1 MERKETPKLVS
12 QEVLPKIAV
21 TDRLVEN
28 PSDFNEDLKII
39 SGTGLTLEVAAADD
53 EVNQLSKKGQ
63 RSDVFVGD
71 EILVG
76 NRNDSTVGLIEL
88 KLTHFKQEKGE
99 GRFKKRLNS
108 AGGNTLKNRIGPST
122 HSSFSVNKPLQ
133 KL

>member
-63 RSDVFVGD
+63 RSDAFVGD

-88 KLTHFKQEKGE
+88 KLTHFK
-99 GRFKKRLNS
+99 
-108 AGGNTLKNRIGPST
+108 
-122 HSSFSVNKPLQ
+122 
-133 KL
+133 